1 MKKETITKTVNKMV
15 EDGSILRSDAHKTIV
30 NLDNYKHEVVVASK
44 DKPLARERL
53 RWVNTIIS
61 NAKANILG
69 TYHGLP
75 KKYRQRYLD
84 EYCYRLNRR
93 FCEKSIFENLLN
105 ACLQCEPVLAVSYL

>member
-69 TYHGLP
+69 TLL
-75 KKYRQRYLD
+75 QISSSIERYLLSPTI
-84 EYCYRLNRR
+84 C
-93 FCEKSIFENLLN
+93 K
-105 ACLQCEPVLAVSYL
+105 